1 MQPSATLPALAA
13 LPGFPA
19 SDGVIETPASL
30 IGRGFSLRRATA
42 ADLSW
47 LCRLYATTR
56 AEEMAQVPW
65 PDGLKQAFLDEQ
77 FALQHRHYITHY
89 QDCDFLVLEGPSGPA
104 GRYYLQRTTP
114 DHLLVDISLLPQMCG
129 QGLGQAL
136 IKASQYDAGALGC
149 GMHLHVMQRN
159 VAAQRLYA
167 RLGFVVTRTQG
178 LHHHM
183 RWSADSQLNTA

>member
-1 MQPSATLPALAA
+1 MQPSATSPALAA

-19 SDGVIETPASL
+19 SDGVVETPASL
-30 IGRGFSLRRATA
+30 TERGFSLRRANA
-42 ADLSW
+42 ADLPW

-65 PDGLKQAFLDEQ
+65 PDGLKQAFLDGQ
-77 FALQHRHYITHY
+77 FALQHRHYITHF

-104 GRYYLQRTTP
+104 GRFYLQRTTP
-114 DHLLVDISLLPQMCG
+114 DHLLVDISLMPQMRG

-136 IKASQYDAGALGC
+136 IKASQCEASAQSC
-149 GMHLHVMQRN
+149 GMRLHVMQRN

-167 RLGFVVTRTQG
+167 RLGFVVTQTQG
-178 LHHHM
+178 QHHHM
-183 RWSADSQLNTA
+183 RWSAASQVNTA